1 MEIRA
6 QGGDDLLFDLEMIG
20 RLLLA
25 AVLGGLIGAE
35 RENSYRGAGLRTHA
49 LVATAAALVIIVSA
63 YGFNEVL
70 APGAVVLDPSRV
82 AAQVVTGIGFLGA
95 GIIIFRKN
103 AIRGLTTAASIWAV
117 AALGLAAG
125 CGLYVIAI
133 GATSILSFILIGVKK
148 IEKTFFTQK
157 HMDTLTI
164 HLNTTRIRAVTD
176 KLKRDNLK
184 VLTMTVQANKQGH
197 SIVKVE
203 AIAEE
208 KVFAAVFQELHSIP
222 DVENVSYTGR
232 VLSIGEGDLGDLDD
246 DVEVDE
252 TN

>member
-1 MEIRA
+1 MNYAAR
-6 QGGDDLLFDLEMIG
+6 GSKLPFNVEMIW

-35 RENSYRGAGLRTHA
+35 REQSYRGAGLRTHA

-70 APGAVVLDPSRV
+70 APGRIVLDPSRV

-103 AIRGLTTAASIWAV
+103 AVRGLTTAASIWAV
-117 AALGLAAG
+117 AAVGLAAG
-125 CGLYVIAI
+125 AGLYIVAVA
-133 GATSILSFILIGVKK
+133 ATSILSFILIGVKK

-164 HLNTTRIRAVTD
+164 QLNTTRIRSVTD
-176 KLKRDNLK
+176 KLKRENLK
-184 VLTMTVQANKQGH
+184 VLTMTVQANKQGQ

-208 KVFAAVFQELHSIP
+208 KVFAAVFQELHAVP

-232 VLSIGEGDLGDLDD
+232 LLPMGEGALEDFDD
-246 DVEVDE
+246 DLESPRPS
-252 TN
+252 

>member
-1 MEIRA
+1 
-6 QGGDDLLFDLEMIG
+6 MIM

-35 RENSYRGAGLRTHA
+35 REQSYRGAGLRTHA

-63 YGFNEVL
+63 YGFTDVL
-70 APGAVVLDPSRV
+70 SPGRVILDPSRV

-103 AIRGLTTAASIWAV
+103 AVRGLTTAASIWAV
-117 AALGLAAG
+117 AAVGLAAG
-125 CGLYVIAI
+125 AGLYVVAI
-133 GATSILSFILIGVKK
+133 GATSILSFILIGIKK

-157 HMDTLTI
+157 HMDRLTI
-164 HLNTTRIRAVTD
+164 QLNANGIRAVTD

-184 VLTMTVQANKQGH
+184 VLTMTVQANKQGQ
-197 SIVKVE
+197 SVLKVE

-208 KVFAAVFQELHSIP
+208 KVFAILFQELHAIP

-232 VLSIGEGDLGDLDD
+232 LLPISEGVLDDFDD
-246 DVEVDE
+246 DVESVPP
-252 TN
+252 N